1 MFERELCSMDRNPSS
16 NYTKTRPVI
25 LTVVLAIFS
34 VLAAAD
40 IAYLTQIAGHFM
52 LMIAMGILAVIFMT
66 CDKTVFT
73 LNAAALLI
81 ILFFAGGR
89 SLSVALLGAVL
100 ILGAL
105 ALSVAVGKKSSKT
118 SAVLIVCVTV
128 SIGYALVAALLY
140 AAAGNSLA
148 PEDLF
153 AKLNSVFDSV
163 KVMMADLIR
172 ESVNSL
178 SEEMLSYYAK
188 YDVTKE
194 MLLETSLMT
203 MESFLDMVQLLL
215 PGYFVFLAQT
225 MAYVGVVAFEKTAR
239 LVRCDVIL
247 PDVRW
252 RLYPTQISCII
263 YIVVTSAYLL
273 AGVFAPT
280 STFAIIMMNFWLAL
294 MPVMIACG
302 FTGLIM
308 RLKHPRFRK
317 SMIFILILF
326 VAGCLFLT
334 ETALS
339 FGIFMLTFMGAQDV
353 SLARTAESME
363 RKNRDLNGK

>member
-1 MFERELCSMDRNPSS
+1 MDRNLSS

-25 LTVVLAIFS
+25 LTLALAVLA

-40 IAYLTQIAGHFM
+40 IAYLTQMAGHFM
-52 LMIAMGILAVIFMT
+52 LMIAMGLLAVIFMT

-73 LNAAALLI
+73 LNAIALLM
-81 ILFFAGGR
+81 ILFFASGQ
-89 SLSVALLGAVL
+89 SLTLVLLGAVL

-105 ALSVAVGKKSSKT
+105 ALSVAVGKKSTKT
-118 SAVLIVCVTV
+118 SAVLVVCVTV
-128 SIGYALVAALLY
+128 SIGYMLVAAVVY
-140 AAAGNSLA
+140 AAKGNSLA

-153 AKLNSVFDSV
+153 EKLNSVFDSI
-163 KVMMADLIR
+163 KVMMADVIR
-172 ESVNSL
+172 ESINSM
-178 SEEMLSYYAK
+178 SEEMLAYYAK
-188 YDVTKE
+188 YDITKE
-194 MLLETSLMT
+194 MLLETSLLT
-203 MESFLDMVQLLL
+203 MESFLDTVQLLL

-225 MAYVGVVAFEKTAR
+225 MAYVGVLAFEKTAR
-239 LVRCDVIL
+239 VMRCDVIL

-302 FTGLIM
+302 FTGLVM

-326 VAGCLFLT
+326 LAGCLFLT

-353 SLARTAESME
+353 SIARTAESIE
-363 RKNRDLNGK
+363 RKNRDLNGR